1 MSAQPQPPTQPE
13 PTKPEPT
20 KQAKP
25 ERRVSL
31 ADIARMHADGKRIA
45 MLTAYD
51 YPTARIVDEVGIP
64 LILVGDSLGMVMLGY
79 EETVRVTMEEMLH
92 HVKAVVRGTRRS
104 LVIAD
109 MPFLSYG
116 VTAESSLEHA
126 GRFISEG
133 GAQAVKVEGGVRS
146 ARTIETIARAGIPV
160 MGHIGL
166 TPQAVYGLGGH
177 RVQGKTVESAR
188 RLLADAF
195 AVQESGAFAVVL
207 ELVPAELAAAITE
220 RLKIP
225 TIGIGAGAGCSGQV
239 QVITDLLGLTY
250 GFIPKHAKK
259 YEELANRMSEAVTA
273 YATEVD
279 AGTFPAAEHS
289 TSMDAQV
296 LAEVLGAGKLDRAA
310 VGAASTMGEEPIPLD
325 RDL

>member
-1 MSAQPQPPTQPE
+1 
-13 PTKPEPT
+13 
-20 KQAKP
+20 
-25 ERRVSL
+25 
-31 ADIARMHADGKRIA
+31 
-45 MLTAYD
+45 
-51 YPTARIVDEVGIP
+51 
-64 LILVGDSLGMVMLGY
+64 MVMLGY
-79 EETVRVTMEEMLH
+79 EETVRVTMDEMLH

-116 VTAESSLEHA
+116 VTAEASLEHA
-126 GRFISEG
+126 GRFISAG
-133 GAQAVKVEGGVRS
+133 GAQAVKIEGGVRS
-146 ARTIETIARAGIPV
+146 ARTTETIARAGIPV

-207 ELVPAELAAAITE
+207 ELVPAELSAAITE

-250 GFIPKHAKK
+250 GFIPRHAKK
-259 YEELANRMSEAVTA
+259 YEELAQRMSDAVSA
-273 YATEVD
+273 YAADVS
-279 AGTFPAAEHS
+279 AGTFPGAEH
-289 TSMDAQV
+289 TSSIEPAV
-296 LAEVLGAGKLDRAA
+296 LEEVLGVGVLDRAA
-310 VGAASTMGEEPIPLD
+310 NRDRAAAPTGEPIPLD

>member
-1 MSAQPQPPTQPE
+1 MSAESQPRPAPRPG
-13 PTKPEPT
+13 KPEQRT
-20 KQAKP
+20 G
-25 ERRVSL
+25 V
-31 ADIARMHADGKRIA
+31 ADIARMHADGQRIA

-51 YPTARIVDEVGIP
+51 YPTARIVDEAGVP
-64 LILVGDSLGMVMLGY
+64 MILVGDSVGMVMLGY
-79 EETVRVTMEEMLH
+79 EETVRVTMDEMLH
-92 HVKAVVRGTRRS
+92 HVKAVVRGTRRT
-104 LVIAD
+104 LVVAD

-116 VTAESSLEHA
+116 VTEQASLQHA

-133 GAQAVKVEGGVRS
+133 GAHAVKVEGGVRS
-146 ARTIETIARAGIPV
+146 ARTIETIARSGIPV

-188 RLLADAF
+188 RLLADAL

-207 ELVPAELAAAITE
+207 ELVPAELAAAVTE
-220 RLKIP
+220 RLKIA

-250 GFIPKHAKK
+250 GFIPRHAKR
-259 YEELANRMSEAVTA
+259 YEELGLRMSEAVTA
-273 YATEVD
+273 YATDV
-279 AGTFPAAEHS
+279 ASGTFPGPEHS
-289 TSMDAQV
+289 SKMDPEV
-296 LAEVLGAGKLDRAA
+296 LAEVLGAGALDRADM
-310 VGAASTMGEEPIPLD
+310 SDEPIPLD

>member
-1 MSAQPQPPTQPE
+1 MSAQSQPVPSPSG
-13 PTKPEPT
+13 
-20 KQAKP
+20 KP
-25 ERRVSL
+25 ERRVSV
-31 ADIARMHADGKRIA
+31 ADIAKMHATGQRIS

-51 YPTARIVDEVGIP
+51 YPTARIVDEAGIP

-92 HVKAVVRGTRRS
+92 HVKAVVRGTRRT
-104 LVIAD
+104 LVVAD

-116 VTAESSLEHA
+116 VTDQASLEHA

-133 GAQAVKVEGGVRS
+133 GAHAVKVEGGVRS
-146 ARTIETIARAGIPV
+146 ARTIETIARSGIPV

-166 TPQAVYGLGGH
+166 TPQSVYGLGGH
-177 RVQGKTVESAR
+177 RVQGKTVETAR
-188 RLLADAF
+188 RLLSDAF

-207 ELVPAELAAAITE
+207 ELVPSELAAAVTD

-259 YEELANRMSEAVTA
+259 YEELAERMKAAISA
-273 YATEVD
+273 YRDDVSSGA
-279 AGTFPAAEHS
+279 FPGPEHS
-289 TSMDAQV
+289 STMDPDI
-296 LAEVLGAGKLDRAA
+296 LAEVLGAGALDRAA
-310 VGAASTMGEEPIPLD
+310 AAAFIDEPIPLD

>member
-1 MSAQPQPPTQPE
+1 MSAQSQPQLSS
-13 PTKPEPT
+13 KSG
-20 KQAKP
+20 KP
-25 ERRVSL
+25 ERRVSV
-31 ADIARMHADGKRIA
+31 ADIAKMRVDGQRIA

-51 YPTARIVDEVGIP
+51 YPTARIVDEAGIP

-79 EETVRVTMEEMLH
+79 EETVRVSMDEMLH
-92 HVKAVVRGTRRS
+92 HTKAVVRGTRRS
-104 LVIAD
+104 LVIGD

-116 VTAESSLEHA
+116 VTEEASLEHA

-146 ARTIETIARAGIPV
+146 ARTIETIARSGIPV

-166 TPQAVYGLGGH
+166 TPQSVYGLGGH
-177 RVQGKTVESAR
+177 RVQGKTIDTAR
-188 RLLADAF
+188 KLLSDAY

-207 ELVPAELAAAITE
+207 ELVPTELAAAVTE
-220 RLKIP
+220 RLRIP

-250 GFIPKHAKK
+250 GFIPKHAKQ
-259 YEELANRMSEAVTA
+259 YEHLAQRMAEAITS
-273 YATEVD
+273 YRDEVV
-279 AGTFPAAEHS
+279 AGTFPTAENSS
-289 TSMDAQV
+289 TMDPDI
-296 LAEVLGAGKLDRAA
+296 LAEVLGAGALDRAA
-310 VGAASTMGEEPIPLD
+310 AAAMIDEPIPLD

>member
-1 MSAQPQPPTQPE
+1 MSAESQPQPSP
-13 PTKPEPT
+13 KSG
-20 KQAKP
+20 KP
-25 ERRVSL
+25 ERRVGV
-31 ADIARMHADGKRIA
+31 ADIARMHADGQRIA

-51 YPTARIVDEVGIP
+51 YPTARIVDEAGIP
-64 LILVGDSLGMVMLGY
+64 MILVGDSVGMVMLGY
-79 EETVRVTMEEMLH
+79 EETVRVTMDEMLH
-92 HVKAVVRGTRRS
+92 HVKAVVRGTRKT

-116 VTAESSLEHA
+116 ITEQASLEHA

-133 GAQAVKVEGGVRS
+133 GAHAVKVEGGVRS
-146 ARTIETIARAGIPV
+146 ARTIETIARSGIPV

-207 ELVPAELAAAITE
+207 ELVPAELAAAVTE

-250 GFIPKHAKK
+250 GFIPKHAKR
-259 YEELANRMSEAVTA
+259 YEELGLRISEAVTA
-273 YATEVD
+273 YAAEVA
-279 AGTFPAAEHS
+279 AGTFPTAAHS
-289 TSMDAQV
+289 SSMDAAV
-296 LAEVLGAGKLDRAA
+296 LAEVLGAGALDRADM
-310 VGAASTMGEEPIPLD
+310 SDEPIPLD

>member
-1 MSAQPQPPTQPE
+1 MSAQSQPQPQPS
-13 PTKPEPT
+13 KP
-20 KQAKP
+20 AKP
-25 ERRVSL
+25 ERRVGV
-31 ADIARMHADGKRIA
+31 ADIARMHADGQRIA

-51 YPTARIVDEVGIP
+51 YPTARIVDEAGIP
-64 LILVGDSLGMVMLGY
+64 MILVGDSVGMVMLGY
-79 EETVRVTMEEMLH
+79 EETVRVTMDEMLH
-92 HVKAVVRGTRRS
+92 HVKAVVRGTRRT
-104 LVIAD
+104 LVVAD

-116 VTAESSLEHA
+116 VTEQASLEHA

-133 GAQAVKVEGGVRS
+133 GAHAIKVEGGVRS
-146 ARTIETIARAGIPV
+146 ARTIETIARSGIPV

-207 ELVPAELAAAITE
+207 ELVLAELAAAVTE
-220 RLKIP
+220 RLRIP

-250 GFIPKHAKK
+250 GFIPRHAKR
-259 YEELANRMSEAVTA
+259 YEELGLRMSEAVTA
-273 YATEVD
+273 YAADVA
-279 AGTFPAAEHS
+279 AGTFPGPEHS
-289 TSMDAQV
+289 SSMDPDV
-296 LAEVLGAGKLDRAA
+296 LAEVLGAGALDRADM
-310 VGAASTMGEEPIPLD
+310 SKEPIPLD